1 MKVEFTDVSK
11 TRRNLVVEVPSADVD
26 REIERLSQQYRR
38 SVHVQGFRPG
48 KAPTRLILQRMR
60 KQILHEV
67 AHDLIPRA
75 VDEALRERG
84 LEPVEAPSIRDVNV
98 EEGQPLTFTATFDTL
113 PLVDPGKYRGL
124 TLRRTR
130 VELTEEAVTEALEQ
144 LREQAARAEPVK
156 GRGIAQGDTVTVS
169 LERQIMKQPAV
180 EGSPTPAEP
189 EHHDSVK
196 VVVGA
201 SANPPGFDEH
211 LLRLEVGATSEF
223 TLTYPDEYDE
233 VKELT
238 RAELRYSLAVT
249 AIHQRVLPT
258 LNDEFARD
266 LGKFDS
272 LDSLREQTR
281 ADLGEQADHDAD
293 RRMRDELLTQL
304 ASRVTGEVPEALV
317 DREVDRRVEYFVTHL
332 INQRI
337 DPRRANIDWE
347 AFRNEQRAAA
357 TDTVRSSLVLDEIA
371 RHEKLDVSAA
381 ELEEEVT
388 QQAERGG
395 RTVSATRALLEKEG
409 GVALLAPG
417 LRREKAINFVMAHA
431 TIVAV

>member
-1 MKVEFTDVSK
+1 MKVEFTDVSE
-11 TRRNLVVEVPSADVD
+11 TRKNLVVEVPSADVD

-48 KAPTRLILQRMR
+48 KAPARLILQRMR

-75 VDEALRERG
+75 VDEALNERG

-98 EEGQPLTFTATFDTL
+98 EEGQSLTFTATFDTL
-113 PLVDPGKYRGL
+113 PSVDPGEYRGL
-124 TLRRTR
+124 ILRRTR

-144 LREQAARAEPVK
+144 LREQAARAEPVE

-189 EHHDSVK
+189 EHHVSVE

-211 LLRLEVGATSEF
+211 LLGLEVGTTSEF
-223 TLTYPDEYDE
+223 TLTYPDEYE
-233 VKELT
+233 VKELS
-238 RAELRYSLAVT
+238 RAEVRYSLTVT

-258 LNDEFARD
+258 LDDEFARN

-272 LDSLREQTR
+272 LDALREQAR

-304 ASRVTGEVPEALV
+304 ATRVAGEVPKALV
-317 DREVDRRVEYFVTHL
+317 DREVDRRVEHFVTHL

-381 ELEEEVT
+381 ELEEEVAR
-388 QQAERGG
+388 QADRGG
-395 RTVSATRALLEKEG
+395 RTVSATRELLEKER

-417 LRREKAINFVMAHA
+417 LRREKAIDFVMAHA

>member
-1 MKVEFTDVSK
+1 MKVEFTDVSE
-11 TRRNLVVEVPSADVD
+11 TRKNLVVEVPSADVD
-26 REIERLSQQYRR
+26 REIKRLSQQYRR

-48 KAPTRLILQRMR
+48 KAPARLILQRMR

-75 VDEALRERG
+75 VDEALHERG

-98 EEGQPLTFTATFDTL
+98 KEGQPLTFAATFDTL
-113 PLVDPGKYRGL
+113 PSVDPGEYRGL
-124 TLRRTR
+124 ALRRTR
-130 VELTEEAVTEALEQ
+130 VELTEGAVTEALEQ

-156 GRGIAQGDTVTVS
+156 ERGIAQGDTVTVS
-169 LERQIMKQPAV
+169 LERQIMNQPAV

-189 EHHDSVK
+189 EHHDSME

-211 LLRLEVGATSEF
+211 LLGLEVGATSEF
-223 TLTYPDEYDE
+223 TLTYPDEHE
-233 VKELT
+233 VTELS
-238 RAELRYSLAVT
+238 RAEVRYSLTVT

-258 LNDEFARD
+258 LDDEFARD

-272 LDSLREQTR
+272 LDALREQAR
-281 ADLGEQADHDAD
+281 ADLGEQADRDAD
-293 RRMRDELLTQL
+293 RRMRDELLKQL
-304 ASRVTGEVPEALV
+304 APRVAGDVPKALV
-317 DREVDRRVEYFVTHL
+317 DREVDRRVEHFVTHL

-347 AFRNEQRAAA
+347 KFRNEQRAAA

-381 ELEEEVT
+381 ELEEEVAR
-388 QQAERGG
+388 QAERGG
-395 RTVSATRALLEKEG
+395 RTVSATRALLEKKG
-409 GVALLAPG
+409 GVALLEPG
-417 LRREKAINFVMAHA
+417 LRREKAIDFVMAHA